1 MRKIKESEKEYAM
14 YSVRIKSSVCK
25 TVNNNV
31 DLQSIKSYY
40 IEGIC
45 AGLISAGIYYEN
57 SFVKELYDVWENEPP
72 YKK

>member
-14 YSVRIKSSVCK
+14 YSVRIKSSACK
-25 TVNNNV
+25 TVYNNI
-31 DLQSIKSYY
+31 DLQSIKIYY

-45 AGLISAGIYYEN
+45 AGFISAGIYYES

-72 YKK
+72 YIK

>member
-25 TVNNNV
+25 TVNNA
-31 DLQSIKSYY
+31 DLQSIKTYY

-45 AGLISAGIYYEN
+45 TGFISAGIYYES